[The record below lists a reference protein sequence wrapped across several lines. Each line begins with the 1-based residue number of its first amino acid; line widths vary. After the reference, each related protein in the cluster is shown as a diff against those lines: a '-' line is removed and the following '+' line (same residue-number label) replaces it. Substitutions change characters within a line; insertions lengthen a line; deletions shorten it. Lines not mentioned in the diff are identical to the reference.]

1 MRMRSQPCP
10 ELLQSLVTSG
20 ASTPA
25 SALRA
30 QLLRLWVKGSPQPD
44 TASIVALVSTAS
56 VHSSACTKAHSMRT
70 FLSGPAH
77 THSLTADVYNVP
89 ACFPA
94 RAQVTGWIKAT
105 YLVPKSD
112 MRRGMDAVLQ
122 AARATS
128 AHGALAVTVADQG
141 HHSCAAGSSA
151 RGVVVRQNT
160 GIQRTRGASVPALRT
175 VQGED
180 DEFRLDS
187 AADAGSG
194 DGLIV
199 GMPAAPGQADIGIAS
214 EEPTACE
221 HEGSHDDTHLAA
233 VMYAPRVG
241 AAGAVD
247 GAPLGGA
254 TTEGAATTARVTA
267 AAGPATAGAL
277 EGSAVDG
284 AAVLAAL
291 SSAAAER
298 ADAGSAAE
306 GAAPAAAA
314 GLATHARAARSNAAR
329 PPRAQRHSTSGGGP
343 EEAERS
349 GAGSRPPAGCKT
361 PGSQSWP

>member
-1 MRMRSQPCP
+1 
-10 ELLQSLVTSG
+10 
-20 ASTPA
+20 
-25 SALRA
+25 
-30 QLLRLWVKGSPQPD
+30 
-44 TASIVALVSTAS
+44 
-56 VHSSACTKAHSMRT
+56 MRT

-221 HEGSHDDTHLAA
+221 HEGSHDDTHFAA

-349 GAGSRPPAGCKT
+349 GAGSRPPAGARRRDRSHGRSSDSPKPKRRSGHPRGPVPT
-361 PGSQSWP
+361 AEPTQPSRRHQEKVRPSSPFDFALGMENLRLAQLSMNSHRHRAFMA